1 MPMANGRGEGRRWS
15 LEDVLKGRDF
25 DEVYAEVEQELE
37 KFGEWYRLMQPGME
51 EKTFADYLAF
61 SDSVTERIARL
72 RALGK
77 LMLSEDVSSSEAERL
92 VARVDDLDVR
102 AEEAERPIQHWLMGK
117 KLEGKRKLG
126 ENNATRLFSSVPA
139 YEDHFTAVREGERHT
154 LSQEEERILAM
165 KETTGRNPLALLR
178 DKIESRQ
185 KYLLKPKGVL
195 RGRIL
200 DSEAGFDEFIVS
212 AKPEVREAA
221 YRARLSPYEA
231 NLELYF
237 TIYRA
242 VAKDWADEARL
253 RGLTPLGLR
262 NFQEGIRDNVVTVL
276 LESCQENRRLFQRH
290 FRWKA
295 KQLGLKRMTRFD
307 LYAPLR
313 QAKKRTVRFEK
324 GLEAVLEAFGE
335 FSPDFAGHAARIVK
349 EDHLDSHPRKGKDP
363 NAFCHSIAPGIVPYV
378 LLNYTGTMDS
388 VTVLAHE
395 LGHGAHGLYSGHLP
409 AGVHDAQTPL
419 AETASTFGEMIVM
432 EKLLEKAASDEERK
446 QVLSRKLSDVYA
458 TVMRQAYFTLFEMK
472 AHEAV
477 SRGTTADELG
487 DIYYDLLTEQFGD
500 SVNVDPM
507 FRNEWVYVPHFYENP
522 FYCYSYAFGELLALS
537 LYAEYKKRGKEA
549 VPVIEGIFSSGGSRD
564 VTGLLKG
571 AGFDITAKE
580 FWQAGSDLLAR
591 LQDQLESY
599 N

>member
-1 MPMANGRGEGRRWS
+1 
-15 LEDVLKGRDF
+15 
-25 DEVYAEVEQELE
+25 
-37 KFGEWYRLMQPGME
+37 MQPGME

-61 SDSVTERIARL
+61 KDSVAERLARL
-72 RALGK
+72 GAIGGLRLA
-77 LMLSEDVSSSEAERL
+77 EDVSSSEAEKL
-92 VARVDDLDVR
+92 VARVEDLGVR
-102 AEEAERPIQHWLMGK
+102 AGEAERPIEHWLIGK

-139 YEDHFTAVREGERHT
+139 YEDYFTMLREGEKHT

-165 KETTGRNPLALLR
+165 KETTGRSPLALLR

-185 KYLLKPKGVL
+185 KYLFKPKGVL
-195 RGRIL
+195 RGRL
-200 DSEAGFDEFIVS
+200 FDSMSNLQDLVYS
-212 AKPEVREAA
+212 PKPEEREASYA
-221 YRARLSPYEA
+221 ALLAPFEN

-242 VAKDWADEARL
+242 IAKDWADEAKL

-262 NFQEGIRDNVVTVL
+262 NFQNGIDDDAVTAL

-295 KQLGLKRMTRFD
+295 KQLGMKRLARFD

-313 QAKKRTVRFEK
+313 QAKKRTVPFEK
-324 GLEAVLEAFGE
+324 GLEIVLEAFGE
-335 FSPDFAGHAARIVK
+335 FSPDLAGHAGKIAK
-349 EDHLDSHPRKGKDP
+349 EGHLDSHPRKGKDS

-378 LLNYTGTMDS
+378 LLNYTDTIDS

-395 LGHGAHGLYSGHLP
+395 YGHGAHGIYSGHLP
-409 AGVHDAQTPL
+409 AGVHDAPTPL

-432 EKLLEKAASDEERK
+432 EKLLEDAASDEERRL
-446 QVLSRKLSDVYA
+446 VLSRKLGDVYA
-458 TVMRQAYFTLFEMK
+458 TVMRQAYFTFFEMK

-500 SVNVDPM
+500 SVDVNPK
-507 FRNEWVYVPHFYENP
+507 FRNEWSCIPHFYNNP

-537 LYAEYKKRGKEA
+537 LYADYKKRGKEA
-549 VPVIEGIFSSGGSRD
+549 VPVIEGIFSAGGSRD
-564 VTGLLKG
+564 VTELLKE

-580 FWQAGSDLLAR
+580 FWQAGFDLLSR
-591 LQDQLESY
+591 MQDQFEGY